1 MNLHLVYRLKSV
13 MDTIENIENMTM
25 VSDYDSESEDD
36 IFVILTEKDR
46 EYAIVHR
53 NFVPLPPPA
62 VKRPD
67 EAVIKTL
74 VCQSIKRK
82 IKCRFG
88 EECTYAHRYSELRI
102 SPCKLRFCP
111 WREPRPEPCPY
122 IHEGESILSFNS
134 RTEMHKHF
142 PTEVQPPLPP
152 MESKTSEP
160 LVQQFQPPP
169 TPARITPPYNS
180 KYKTQLCLKRENCPY
195 GPRCNFAHSLSE
207 LRLKN

>member
-1 MNLHLVYRLKSV
+1 
-13 MDTIENIENMTM
+13 MDCIENIENMTI
-25 VSDYDSESEDD
+25 VEDDYDSEED
-36 IFVILTEKDR
+36 IFVILTDRDR

-53 NFVPLPPPA
+53 GFVPKPPPA
-62 VKRPD
+62 VKKPD

-122 IHEGESILSFNS
+122 IHQGESLLMFNS

-152 MESKTSEP
+152 MESESKSSETTY
-160 LVQQFQPPP
+160 QPPP
-169 TPARITPPYNS
+169 VNS
-180 KYKTQLCLKRENCPY
+180 KYKTQLCLRRENCPY
-195 GPRCNFAHSLSE
+195 GSRCNFAHNLYE
-207 LRLKN
+207 LRK

>member
-1 MNLHLVYRLKSV
+1 
-13 MDTIENIENMTM
+13 MDIIENMNNMTIED
-25 VSDYDSESEDD
+25 DYDSEDD
-36 IFVILTEKDR
+36 IFVILTEQDK
-46 EYAIVHR
+46 EYAIAHR
-53 NFVPLPPPA
+53 NFVPQPPPT

-88 EECTYAHRYSELRI
+88 DDCTYAHRYTDLRI

-111 WREPRPEPCPY
+111 WREHQAEPCPY
-122 IHEGESILSFNS
+122 FHQGESILSFNS

-152 MESKTSEP
+152 LPPQPP
-160 LVQQFQPPP
+160 LPPRQAYFQPPQHNP
-169 TPARITPPYNS
+169 
-180 KYKTQLCLKRENCPY
+180 KYKTQLCLKRENCPF
-195 GPRCNFAHSLSE
+195 GSRCNFAHSLAE
-207 LRLKN
+207 LRR

>member
-1 MNLHLVYRLKSV
+1 
-13 MDTIENIENMTM
+13 MDIVENMDNMTIE
-25 VSDYDSESEDD
+25 SDSEDD
-36 IFVILTEKDR
+36 IFVILTESDK
-46 EYAIVHR
+46 EYAIAHR
-53 NFVPLPPPA
+53 NFVPKPPPE

-88 EECTYAHRYSELRI
+88 DECTYAHRYTDLRI

-111 WREPRPEPCPY
+111 WREEQAEPCPY
-122 IHEGESILSFNS
+122 IHQGESILSFNS

-152 MESKTSEP
+152 
-160 LVQQFQPPP
+160 QPPLP
-169 TPARITPPYNS
+169 SQPPLPKFPPS
-180 KYKTQLCLKRENCPY
+180 REFHHVTLLIAS
-195 GPRCNFAHSLSE
+195 RS
-207 LRLKN
+207 

>member
-1 MNLHLVYRLKSV
+1 
-13 MDTIENIENMTM
+13 MDIIENMNSMTIEEE
-25 VSDYDSESEDD
+25 YDSEED
-36 IFVILTEKDR
+36 IFVILTEQDK
-46 EYAIVHR
+46 EYAIAHR
-53 NFVPLPPPA
+53 NFVPQPPPA

-88 EECTYAHRYSELRI
+88 DECTYAHRYTELRI

-111 WREPRPEPCPY
+111 WREQQAEPCPY
-122 IHEGESILSFNS
+122 IHQGESILSFNS

-152 MESKTSEP
+152 RQPYFRDQVRETRDQ
-160 LVQQFQPPP
+160 VRDQPPL
-169 TPARITPPYNS
+169 PYFHNP
-180 KYKTQLCLKRENCPY
+180 KYKTQLCLKRENCPF
-195 GPRCNFAHSLSE
+195 GSRCNFAHSLIE
-207 LRLKN
+207 LRK

>member
-1 MNLHLVYRLKSV
+1 
-13 MDTIENIENMTM
+13 MDIVENMDNMTI
-25 VSDYDSESEDD
+25 DYDSDSEDD
-36 IFVILTEKDR
+36 IFVILTEQDK
-46 EYAIVHR
+46 EYAIAHR
-53 NFVPLPPPA
+53 NFVPRPPPA

-88 EECTYAHRYSELRI
+88 DECTYAHRYSELRI

-111 WREPRPEPCPY
+111 WREKQAEPCPY
-122 IHEGESILSFNS
+122 IHQGESILSFNS

-152 MESKTSEP
+152 C
-160 LVQQFQPPP
+160 QPPLP
-169 TPARITPPYNS
+169 FEYKFPPPYENS
-180 KYKTQLCLKRENCPY
+180 KYKTQLCLKRENCPF
-195 GPRCNFAHSLSE
+195 GSRCNFAHSLAE
-207 LRLKN
+207 LRR

>member
-1 MNLHLVYRLKSV
+1 
-13 MDTIENIENMTM
+13 MDTIENMSNMTM
-25 VSDYDSESEDD
+25 VEDDYDSEDD
-36 IFVILTEKDR
+36 IFVILTKEDR

-53 NFVPLPPPA
+53 NFVPLPPPE

-122 IHEGESILSFNS
+122 IHQGESILSFNS

-152 MESKTSEP
+152 MESPVQPRLQPP
-160 LVQQFQPPP
+160 LPPMDHRFQP
-169 TPARITPPYNS
+169 NS
-180 KYKTQLCLKRENCPY
+180 KYKTQLCLKRDNCPY
-195 GPRCNFAHSLSE
+195 GSRCNFAHSLAE
-207 LRLKN
+207 LR

>member
-1 MNLHLVYRLKSV
+1 ME
-13 MDTIENIENMTM
+13 IIENMKNMTID
-25 VSDYDSESEDD
+25 DYDSEDD
-36 IFVILTEKDR
+36 IFVILTEEDKQ
-46 EYAIVHR
+46 YAITHR
-53 NFVPLPPPA
+53 NFVPQPPPA
-62 VKRPD
+62 VRRPD

-88 EECTYAHRYSELRI
+88 DECTYAHRYTELRI

-111 WREPRPEPCPY
+111 WREPQNEPCPY
-122 IHEGESILSFNS
+122 IHQGESLSMFNS

-152 MESKTSEP
+152 IEFESKANEP
-160 LVQQFQPPP
+160 LHLPQTVPQYQ
-169 TPARITPPYNS
+169 APYNS

-195 GPRCNFAHSLSE
+195 GSRCNFAHNLAE
-207 LRLKN
+207 LRK

>member
-1 MNLHLVYRLKSV
+1 
-13 MDTIENIENMTM
+13 MDTIENMSNMTI
-25 VSDYDSESEDD
+25 VEEDDYSTDSEDD
-36 IFVILTEKDR
+36 IFVILTKEDR

-67 EAVIKTL
+67 EALIKTL

-111 WREPRPEPCPY
+111 WREPRSEPCPY
-122 IHEGESILSFNS
+122 IHQGESILSFNS

-152 MESKTSEP
+152 MPMESKTSETR
-160 LVQQFQPPP
+160 FQPPVQ
-169 TPARITPPYNS
+169 TRFQPPMNNS
-180 KYKTQLCLKRENCPY
+180 KYKTQLCLKRDNCPY
-195 GPRCNFAHSLSE
+195 GSRCNFAHSLAE
-207 LRLKN
+207 LR